1 MTLGELRGFNSV
13 EHDEYDEDR
22 SSIHHFRV
30 REGYPGRLEVLQ
42 IDGLIPLRRV
52 RWNIPYAHNF
62 TQYLSMDIQISNSLL
77 IQGQPIASCRVEIKE
92 SMEITISGSLQ
103 ADLDAAKETFSQIP
117 DFQNM
122 TVVLKMVD
130 TDGKSCGGA

>member
-13 EHDEYDEDR
+13 EQDQYDEGR

-30 REGYPGRLEVLQ
+30 EEGYPGRLEVLQ
-42 IDGLIPLRRV
+42 IEGLIPLRQV
-52 RWNIPYAHNF
+52 RWHIPYAHNF
-62 TQYLSMDIQISNSLL
+62 TQYLSMDVQTSNSLL
-77 IQGQPIASCRVEIKE
+77 TQGQPIASSRVEIKE
-92 SMEITISGSLQ
+92 PKGITISGLLQ
-103 ADLDAAKETFSQIP
+103 ADLDTAKETFSAIP

-122 TVVLKMVD
+122 AAVLKIVD